1 MALCERRSLF
11 LFLHKKMNIRS
22 VTNEMIFS
30 IQNIFIFLYFGTTI
44 RAKAIEINGD
54 QKNTRTIMLIINID
68 FCLFAISD
76 KIIHSPS
83 IVEISC
89 WGPCARVIKEE
100 KNFNGT
106 GSLNK
111 YLSMI
116 Q

>member
-1 MALCERRSLF
+1 
-11 LFLHKKMNIRS
+11 
-22 VTNEMIFS
+22 MIS
-30 IQNIFIFLYFGTTI
+30 
-44 RAKAIEINGD
+44 AKAIEINGD

-68 FCLFAISD
+68 FCFFAISD
-76 KIIHSPS
+76 NIIQRPS
-83 IVEISC
+83 IVEINC
-89 WGPCARVIKEE
+89 WGPWARVIKEE